1 VLFNGWAAVLRII
14 IVSAATYIIAV
25 GSLRI
30 VGQRALAKMS
40 AYDAIVT
47 VAIGSLVAA
56 IPLTKNVS
64 IIDGAAAIVTYL
76 GLQELTRFLQVH
88 FRRAHHIV
96 RSRPDLLVWEGE
108 ILEDRLRGERI
119 SPDEI
124 RAAVR
129 RSGFLSL
136 DQVQAVVLE
145 NDGEWSVVPRDDV
158 RNLSALAGLIIPPD
172 KEVTAEGGTKRLRG
186 DAREERSE
194 ESRA

>member
-1 VLFNGWAAVLRII
+1 M
-14 IVSAATYIIAV
+14 ATYIIAV
-25 GSLRI
+25 GALRI

-56 IPLTKNVS
+56 IPLTKTVS
-64 IIDGAAAIVTYL
+64 IVDGAAAIVTYL
-76 GLQELTRFLQVH
+76 ALQELTRLLQSR
-88 FRRAHHIV
+88 FQRAHHIV
-96 RSRPDLLVWEGE
+96 RSRPDLFVWDGE
-108 ILEDRLRGERI
+108 LLSDRLHDERI
-119 SPDEI
+119 SPDEV

-145 NDGEWSVVPRDDV
+145 NDGEWSVVPRSDV
-158 RNLSALAGLIIPPD
+158 RNLSALAGLIVPPN
-172 KEVTAEGGTKRLRG
+172 KEVTAEGGTKSLRG

-194 ESRA
+194 DSRA